1 MFRRIARLTV
11 VCLSLV
17 LFTAATEA
25 AGVRGTAPS
34 REVPS
39 FGEMILEWIARPV
52 ALLKCSLGIDPN
64 GQPCPVTTTDRR
76 AAPLPGDREEGA
88 QLKCSLGIDPN
99 GKPCAMPGSGC
110 SCEP

>member
-1 MFRRIARLTV
+1 MTRRIVRLAL

-25 AGVRGTAPS
+25 AGVRGTAPDRGRPVLM

-39 FGEMILEWIARPV
+39 FGEMIREWIARRLAAQPGGREEGAQV
-52 ALLKCSLGIDPN
+52 KCSLGIDPN
-64 GQPCPVTTTDRR
+64 GRPC
-76 AAPLPGDREEGA
+76 
-88 QLKCSLGIDPN
+88 S
-99 GKPCAMPGSGC
+99 MPSAGC